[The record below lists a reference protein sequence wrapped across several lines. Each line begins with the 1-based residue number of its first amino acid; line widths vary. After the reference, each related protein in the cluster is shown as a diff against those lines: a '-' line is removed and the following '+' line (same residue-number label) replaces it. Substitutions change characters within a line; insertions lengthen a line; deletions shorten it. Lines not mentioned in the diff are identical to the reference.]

1 MITVKDIV
9 LPINNGVLS
18 SQDLVIILE
27 LTTILIMKKHKVGET
42 KPDINYHITLLLM
55 KNMNYVLM
63 NNNMEIMDKKK
74 RILHWNIDGHITHK

>member
-27 LTTILIMKKHKVGET
+27 LTA
-42 KPDINYHITLLLM
+42 
-55 KNMNYVLM
+55 
-63 NNNMEIMDKKK
+63 NNLKIIRIEFDKLYTC
-74 RILHWNIDGHITHK
+74 RNIK